1 MKLPQTLY
9 QGSLLRRYQRFL
21 ADVQMADGDTVT
33 VHCPNSGSMMGCAT
47 PGSTVLLSLSQNPN
61 RKYPFTWEL
70 VQVGE
75 QWVGINTGR
84 PNNLVREAI
93 CEGVVSELA
102 GYDAIRPEVRYGT
115 NSRIDL
121 LLTGTP
127 GLCYVEV
134 KNVTL
139 VEDEIALFPDAVT
152 ERGQKHLL
160 ELMKVVRSGRR
171 GVIFFVVQRGDARCL
186 APADRIDPHYG
197 RLLRTAVENG
207 VEALAYQARVE
218 PSEIRLTRRLPVL
231 LDR

>member
-1 MKLPQTLY
+1 
-9 QGSLLRRYQRFL
+9 
-21 ADVQMADGDTVT
+21 MADGDTVT